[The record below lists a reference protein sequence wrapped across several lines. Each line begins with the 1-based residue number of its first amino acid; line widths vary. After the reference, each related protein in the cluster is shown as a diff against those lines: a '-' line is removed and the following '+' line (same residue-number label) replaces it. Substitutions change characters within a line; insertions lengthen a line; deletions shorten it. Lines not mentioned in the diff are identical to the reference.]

1 MSDVVIKKLDNVFV
15 QILADAGI
23 KMGMSE
29 HFARYV
35 KGYMFQPKY
44 KARMWDGKIRLFN
57 YQRGTIYGGLVK
69 DVLEYCKEE
78 GLTVK
83 IEPEVKELFWS
94 GHDTT
99 SYIDKMELSAHGK
112 KIEFRDYQ
120 KEAIRTSVEQKRRI
134 IQSPT
139 SSGKSSVIYG
149 ISRYLLDEVF
159 EDNERIL
166 IIVPT
171 LGLIT
176 QMRGDFADYSSLNG
190 WDVDEMVSCSTDK
203 KKIMKRVHVSTWQ
216 SCYKNPKEWFDSFR
230 CLIVDEAHGATA
242 TSIKSVGEKCNAEF
256 RIGLSG
262 SIDFEDETFELS
274 LRGLFGFRHITTTTR
289 KLMNAGVVAKLH
301 INCIHVKY
309 DSILPVARDYK
320 KEIDWIVAR
329 KERNEF
335 IIDLANKVEGN
346 VLILFSLVEK
356 HGKVLLDIA
365 KLKAKDDGKEVFF
378 VYGGTDADAREKVRQ
393 IAETHKGCIILASY
407 QTFSTGVSI
416 RNLHHLMLASPT
428 KSYTRVVQSI
438 GRSLRISDSKTH
450 ATLYDFFDEIY
461 GKPKDA
467 KSYNYTYQ
475 HFIDRVKI
483 YIKEGFKYSID
494 ELVIGV

>member
-1 MSDVVIKKLDNVFV
+1 MTDVVIRKVDNVFV
-15 QILADAGI
+15 QIVADAGI
-23 KMGMSE
+23 RMGMSE

-57 YQRGTIYGGLVK
+57 YQRGTIYAGLVK
-69 DVLEYCKEE
+69 DVLEYCKEN

-83 IEPEVKELFWS
+83 LDPEVKELFFS

-99 SYIDKMELSAHGK
+99 SYIEAMELTAHGK
-112 KIEFRDYQ
+112 RIEWRDYQ
-120 KEAIRTSVEQKRRI
+120 KEAIRTSIEQKRRI

-139 SSGKSSVIYG
+139 SSGKSSIIYG
-149 ISRYLLDEVF
+149 ISRYLQDEIF
-159 EDNERIL
+159 EDSDRIL

-171 LGLIT
+171 LNLIT
-176 QMRGDFADYSSLNG
+176 QMKGDFIDYSLANG
-190 WDVDEMVSCSTDK
+190 WDADKYVSCSTDK
-203 KKIMKRVHVSTWQ
+203 KKVMKQIHISTWQ

-262 SIDFEDETFELS
+262 SINFEDETFELS
-274 LRGLFGFRHITTTTR
+274 LRGLFGFRYITTTTK
-289 KLMNAGVVAKLH
+289 KLMDEGVVAKLH

-309 DSILPVARDYK
+309 DGLAQVAKDYK

-329 KERNEF
+329 KQRNEF
-335 IIDLANKVEGN
+335 IVDLANKVDGN
-346 VLILFSLVEK
+346 VLILFGLVEK

-365 KLKAKDDGKEVFF
+365 KKKAKEGGKEVFF
-378 VYGGTDADAREKVRQ
+378 VYGGTDADAREQ
-393 IAETHKGCIILASY
+393 IRKLAETHSGCIILASY

-416 RNLHHLMLASPT
+416 RNLHSVMLGSPT
-428 KSYTRVVQSI
+428 KSYTRVVQTI
-438 GRSLRISDSKTH
+438 GRGLRVSELKTH
-450 ATLYDFFDEIY
+450 CALYDFFDEIY
-461 GKPKDA
+461 GKPNDS

-475 HFIDRVKI
+475 HFIERVKI